1 MNRLLIFASALHDAS
16 SVMGS
21 RKELLDSLV
30 AAFDCETV
38 YVDST
43 DTAIEPFDGRTLCF
57 IATGGTEELYR
68 SHIDSV
74 PAPVTLIA
82 DGLHNSLAASL
93 EIRTYLAQRGV
104 SCRILSAE
112 EAVAEA
118 REAVPADA
126 GAGAVP
132 CPSEPVPAAF
142 GQDISDWDLSEF
154 EGLFIGL
161 AGGESPWL
169 ISSGIDRRA
178 VEDKYRM
185 KFRDVPLDLVREKY
199 EATSEDD
206 PGVEAAVLSLRSC
219 LSEDRTLDDLTKA
232 ARMYI
237 ALREICDD
245 NGFDGLT
252 VKCFDL
258 LDSCGTTACLALALL
273 NDEDIVCGC
282 EGDIPALW
290 TMIYAKRYMGRPAFM
305 CNPASL
311 CREDLSLELAHCTLP
326 LSMTTAFSLP
336 SHFESGIGIGIRGTL
351 PEGRYALLKIS
362 GDRLQYLY
370 RAEGEI
376 VANTCVPQ
384 RCRTQVRFRFDN
396 AADFDLFLD
405 TAKGNHVVLVRK
417 DRLP

>member
-1 MNRLLIFASALHDAS
+1 MNRLLIFASALRDAS

-43 DTAIEPFDGRTLCF
+43 DSVIGPSNGRTLCF
-57 IATGGTEELYR
+57 IATGGTEELFR
-68 SHIDSV
+68 SHIDAV

-93 EIRTYLAQRGV
+93 EIRTYLAQRGIG
-104 SCRILSAE
+104 CRILRAE
-112 EAVAEA
+112 EAVAGSRETAPAVVEA
-118 REAVPADA
+118 ATEVPD
-126 GAGAVP
+126 
-132 CPSEPVPAAF
+132 AF
-142 GQDISDWDLSEF
+142 GQDISDRDLAEF

-178 VEDKYRM
+178 VEEKYRM
-185 KFRDVPLDLVREKY
+185 QFRDVPLDLVREKY
-199 EATSEDD
+199 EATPADD
-206 PGVEAAVLSLRSC
+206 PGVAAAVLSLRSC
-219 LSEDRTLDDLTKA
+219 LSEDRTLDDLTRA

-237 ALREICDD
+237 ALREICED

-273 NDEDIVCGC
+273 NDEDVVCGC
-282 EGDIPALW
+282 DGDIPALW

-326 LSMTTAFSLP
+326 LSMTAAFSLP

-384 RCRTQVRFRFDN
+384 RCRTQVRFRFAS
-396 AADFDLFLD
+396 AADFERFLA
-405 TAKGNHVVLVRK
+405 TAKGNHVVLVR
-417 DRLP
+417 L